1 MKKETAIWL
10 GVIFVVSGASL
21 FVYLRP
27 WEQETPNAPQ
37 DVFSMDLGEGA
48 EHALAPNFE
57 LTDQSGEKFGSAD
70 LRGKVWIV
78 NFIFTRCKATC
89 PAQTASMVGLQQ
101 QLGQIPAGSDIHFV
115 SITVDPEHDTR
126 QVLKQY
132 GDEAGADHTKWKFLT
147 GDRAAIWKLSAE
159 GFKMPVSDG
168 GDDSGGAIMHDSKFV
183 LVDRMGRIRGYY
195 EAIQPEGLAG
205 LQQALNLV
213 LPEIVPPTNWATD
226 RSNDG
231 TERTHLAIPP
241 NLTDV
246 SWLDEVAA
254 KQKQR
259 VEQSSVQHQF
269 HFTRSLGDSGID
281 YHPQIVDE
289 QRFRLEVNHYDHG
302 NGVAVADVN
311 NDGNLDLYFVSQVGP
326 NRLYKNLGDG
336 KFADITA
343 EAGVALADRVGV
355 AAAFGD
361 IDNDGDADLY
371 VTSVRGGNV
380 LFENDGQGHF
390 QNISEP
396 AGVGYVGHSS
406 AAVFFD
412 YNRDGLLDL
421 FVANVGRY
429 TIDEQAMVRMDPTNT
444 LPEGEYSYY
453 LGRPNAFFGHLDPSL
468 SESSVLYRN
477 DGGNKF
483 TNVTEQTGLTSD
495 SWSGAAT
502 PLDLNEDGWQDLYV
516 LNMQGEDEYFE
527 NIAGERFERRDLF
540 PRTPWGA
547 MGVKSFD
554 YDNDGKFDLY
564 VTDMHSD
571 MSEDVGPESEK
582 LKSNMQWDEAKLG
595 TTNARSIFGN
605 AFFHNQGGQ
614 GFQEVSDQIGAEN
627 YWPWG
632 LSVGDLNADG
642 YVDAFLVSS
651 MCIPYRYG
659 SNSVLLNEAGKRFVD
674 AEFVVGVEP
683 RPVGERFK
691 PWFEADCASES
702 DRASPVC
709 MGRTGKVTVWSALGS
724 RSAVIFDVD
733 DDGDLDIVTHEFNS
747 EPQLLLS
754 SLSDEKNC
762 TFLKV
767 RLQGSKSNRDA
778 LGAVVRVF
786 TGGDALQ
793 ARVHDGQSGYLGQS
807 SMPLYFG
814 LGGQPTVDRIEVTW
828 PSGQQQ
834 TIAGPIDAGQILQI
848 TEEAN

>member
-10 GVIFVVSGASL
+10 CVIAVVAGISL
-21 FVYLRP
+21 FVFLRRGGQP
-27 WEQETPNAPQ
+27 PTPPAENPFAISSDADEAAPT
-37 DVFSMDLGEGA
+37 
-48 EHALAPNFE
+48 FE
-57 LTDQSGEKFGSAD
+57 LTDQFGETFGTD
-70 LRGKVWIV
+70 ELRGKLWVA

-89 PAQTASMVGLQQ
+89 PAQTASMAKLQQ
-101 QLGQIPAGSDIHFV
+101 ELSQTPAGAAIRLV
-115 SITVDPEHDTR
+115 SITVDPEHDTP

-132 GDEAGADHTKWKFLT
+132 GDEAGADHATWKFLT
-147 GDRAAIWKLSAE
+147 GDSDAIWKLSAE
-159 GFKMPVSDG
+159 GFKLPVSDG
-168 GDDSGGAIMHDSKFV
+168 DADGGGAIMHDSKFV
-183 LVDRMGRIRGYY
+183 LVDRAGKVRGYY
-195 EAIQPEGLAG
+195 DAIKPEGLLG
-205 LQQALNLV
+205 LRQALNVV
-213 LPEIVPPTNWATD
+213 LPEILPPENWATD

-241 NLTDV
+241 ELTDV
-246 SWLDEVAA
+246 SWFDEVAA
-254 KQKQR
+254 QQKR
-259 VEQSSVQHQF
+259 NVEQSSVKHGF
-269 HFTRSLGDSGID
+269 RFTRMLAESGID
-281 YHPQIVDE
+281 YQPQIVDE

-302 NGVAVADVN
+302 NGVAVADV
-311 NDGNLDLYFVSQVGP
+311 DGDGKLDLYFVSQVGA
-326 NRLYKNLGDG
+326 NCLYKNLGEG
-336 KFADITA
+336 KFTDITA
-343 EAGVALADRVGV
+343 EAGVALADRIGV

-371 VTSVRGGNV
+371 VTSVRSGNV
-380 LFENDGQGHF
+380 LFENDGQGKF
-390 QNISEP
+390 QNISDS

-421 FVANVGRY
+421 FVTNVGKY
-429 TIDEQAMVRMDPTNT
+429 TVDEQALVRMDPTNT
-444 LPEGEYSYY
+444 LPEGEYPYY
-453 LGRPNAFFGHLDPSL
+453 LGRPNAFFGHLDPNL

-516 LNMQGEDEYFE
+516 LNMQGEDQYFE
-527 NIAGERFERRDLF
+527 NVAGERFERRDLF

-547 MGVKSFD
+547 MGVKWFD

-564 VTDMHSD
+564 ITDMHSD
-571 MSEDVGPESEK
+571 MSEDVGPDSEK

-595 TTNARSIFGN
+595 TTNSRSIFGN
-605 AFFHNQGGQ
+605 AFFHNQGDGS
-614 GFQEVSDQIGAEN
+614 FQEVSDKVGAEN

-642 YVDAFLVSS
+642 YVDAFLASS

-659 SNSVLLNEAGKRFVD
+659 ANSVLLNEAGQRFVD

-691 PWFEADCASES
+691 PWFEADCEAAADRES
-702 DRASPVC
+702 RVC
-709 MGRTGKVTVWSALGS
+709 AGRTGKVTVWSALGT
-724 RSAVIFDVD
+724 RSTVIFDLD
-733 DDGDLDIVTHEFNS
+733 DDGDLDVVTHEFNS
-747 EPQLLLS
+747 SPQLLLNN
-754 SLSDEKNC
+754 LSEQASC
-762 TFLKV
+762 TFLKI
-767 RLQGSKSNRDA
+767 RLQGSQSNRDG

-786 TGGDALQ
+786 TAGDTMQ

-814 LGGQPTVDRIEVTW
+814 LDGESTVERIEVIW

-834 TIAGPIDAGQILQI
+834 AIAGPIDAGQVLQI
-848 TEEAN
+848 TEEGN